1 MRDAVPLVVDLLVH
15 LYDPFG
21 RGGAHSVEAIPF
33 QLVGSGIDFL
43 ISRSVAA
50 HGVQHG
56 LNTTGPKN
64 KCSLRGHDSG
74 LA

>member
-1 MRDAVPLVVDLLVH
+1 MRDAVPLVIDLLVD
-15 LYDPFG
+15 LYGPFG

-43 ISRSVAA
+43 VGRCMTA
-50 HGVQHG
+50 HGVQQG
-56 LNTTGPKN
+56 LSRTGPQN
-64 KCSLRGHDSG
+64 RCSLRGHDSG